1 MDTTITIS
9 SKHVKNKSDFL
20 HLTYNAGNNEDA
32 IISVDSS
39 NFGQSGTVTWDKKCS
54 TISNIE
60 KVTNWMK
67 HSDKECVEEEL
78 VEFTKSNE
86 DETKSLILFRCD
98 FNKSTKISNYYPNN
112 SFNKTSLISYFKD
125 ENGTS
130 QNSTKV
136 STIMENNIRV
146 SEQKLS
152 AYDDQSKKTEM
163 PSSKISQSDRS
174 FTSENKSDNTDEVP
188 LSPETRKKEL
198 CHYLQLMNP
207 SDKKEILILQNRRSS
222 RVRNLAEQ
230 KQFQE
235 KLKEINNDNEKDKT
249 ESIEK
254 SVTLKSFKEL
264 NVHINKLEDEEKLD
278 KTFKHFVFPFP
289 PEHLSE
295 VVNDF
300 DTVMYKLIPKLKR
313 FCSYKNIPY
322 LTKNNTQ
329 VRSLRSHNTIT
340 KKSTEKKQ
348 ISKKNRTRKSKSV
361 PPSSIKSRQN
371 SPVSTRSTRYVSPS
385 KSISSQCEIISV
397 GDNHDDDNVDVDQ
410 IMDDMIDFE
419 KLSDEHKKCLIESR
433 ILSTKPFQ
441 PSYNS
446 KTIGL
451 NVISPLYGFSKTD
464 TNEISK
470 ICEKYKKSISS
481 GFVNNICKELKD
493 STVNVTN
500 IQKNNDNEDKN
511 NKLETSQVSGG
522 NTYVILN
529 IHTPNS
535 SEDITQTSEHSSN
548 SSFQDHDYASCPS
561 KNSESHDNDDL
572 EINTLTGNHLEV
584 NTKTI
589 SQNSKF
595 EILPYKKSDGTKS
608 LHKSLQCNSRKRNKL
623 VNSTMPHEWDIGTSL
638 KPTLK
643 RQSHY
648 IKISRENGCILKAF
662 YIGYNLIICQ
672 EFLVS
677 FWMQTPLGNVLGS
690 QNMWIP
696 RGQTQR
702 MVLNNRCLQKDSM
715 EKVICLETS
724 VVYIEL
730 WMKEHKSEM
739 RQGPVADVFVT
750 VYFWKQRQNG
760 LDKKVLQLENINGF
774 ADDVQYCVMRR
785 LPKIIVSWHS
795 TCDESVSP
803 RKTFIHAYQL
813 ASDYQTVSNIFDI
826 EPVSHYVSS
835 LHNIDDFDDLIMG
848 CGENKIT
855 LWNIEFGHIIATI
868 ELNEIKTPLS
878 TLWVKCDRG
887 FLFALQQCVDREL
900 RLIAINGIN
909 HSWKKLAS
917 YFPPEGFD
925 RLKGVCIENGLLLSF
940 YDQGILCWNAETG
953 EPIEEI
959 NTEHD
964 LILSGVHIIRLEDD
978 QVIVKH
984 VLAHLLSLSIEES

>member
-9 SKHVKNKSDFL
+9 SKNVKNKSDFL

-54 TISNIE
+54 TLSNIE

-67 HSDKECVEEEL
+67 QTDKEYVKEEL
-78 VEFTKSNE
+78 VEFTKSSE
-86 DETKSLILFRCD
+86 DESKSLIVFRCD
-98 FNKSTKISNYYPNN
+98 FNKSTNISNFYPNVN
-112 SFNKTSLISYFKD
+112 SFNKTSLINYFKD
-125 ENGTS
+125 ENRTS
-130 QNSTKV
+130 PKV
-136 STIMENNIRV
+136 STNMENDGRL
-146 SEQKLS
+146 SEQKLLT
-152 AYDDQSKKTEM
+152 YDDQSEKTDIH
-163 PSSKISQSDRS
+163 SSKISQSQSDSS
-174 FTSENKSDNTDEVP
+174 FISENKSENTDEVP
-188 LSPETRKKEL
+188 LSPEIRKKEL

-207 SDKKEILILQNRRSS
+207 ADKKEILILQNRRSS

-235 KLKEINNDNEKDKT
+235 KLKELHNENEKDKT
-249 ESIEK
+249 QPIEK
-254 SVTLKSFKEL
+254 SITLKSFKEL
-264 NVHINKLEDEEKLD
+264 NIHVNKLEDEEKLD
-278 KTFKHFVFPFP
+278 KSCKHFVFPFP
-289 PEHLSE
+289 PEHLSND
-295 VVNDF
+295 VSDF
-300 DTVMYKLIPKLKR
+300 DIIMYKLVPKLKR
-313 FCSYKNIPY
+313 ICSYKNIPY
-322 LTKNNTQ
+322 LTKTNTR
-329 VRSLRSHNTIT
+329 VRSLRSNSSVI
-340 KKSTEKKQ
+340 KKPTGKKQ
-348 ISKKNRTRKSKSV
+348 KSKKNRSRKSKSV
-361 PPSSIKSRQN
+361 PPCSTKSRQN
-371 SPVSTRSTRYVSPS
+371 SPLSTKSTRCISPS
-385 KSISSQCEIISV
+385 KSIISHCEIISV
-397 GDNHDDDNVDVDQ
+397 GDNHEDDNVDVDE

-419 KLSDEHKKCLIESR
+419 KLSDEHRKCLIESR

-441 PSYNS
+441 PSYNNEA
-446 KTIGL
+446 IGL
-451 NVISPLYGFSKTD
+451 NVVSPLYGFSKTD

-481 GFVNNICKELKD
+481 GFVNNIRNELKD

-500 IQKNNDNEDKN
+500 IQKNNDNEEK
-511 NKLETSQVSGG
+511 NKLETAQLSGG

-535 SEDITQTSEHSSN
+535 SEDITETSERSSN
-548 SSFQDHDYASCPS
+548 SSFQEHDYASSPS
-561 KNSESHDNDDL
+561 KKSESNDNDDL
-572 EINTLTGNHLEV
+572 DMNSHTGNYLEV

-589 SQNSKF
+589 SKNSKY

-608 LHKSLQCNSRKRNKL
+608 LHKSLQFNSRRKNKL
-623 VNSTMPHEWDIGTSL
+623 VNSTISQEWDIGTSP

-643 RQSHY
+643 RQSHF
-648 IKISRENGCILKAF
+648 ININTENGCILKAF

-696 RGQTQR
+696 RGQTKR
-702 MVLNNRCLQKDSM
+702 MVLNNRCLQKDSI

-774 ADDVQYCVMRR
+774 ADDVQYCVMNH

-835 LHNIDDFDDLIMG
+835 LHNIEGFDDLIMG
-848 CGENKIT
+848 CGENKVT
-855 LWNIEFGHIIATI
+855 LWNVEFGHIIATI

-917 YFPPEGFD
+917 YYPPEGFD

-953 EPIEEI
+953 EPVEEI
-959 NTEHD
+959 NTEND
-964 LILSGVHIIRLEDD
+964 LILSGVHVIRLEDD
-978 QVIVKH
+978 QIIVKH
-984 VLAHLLSLSIEES
+984 VLTHLLSLSIEES